1 MQSVRQQRAQDGA
14 FLLQPEQ
21 FPEYESRIDEDGQHL
36 HVEGAVPRDEQFGR
50 QCEDHQRD
58 FEHRQED
65 AYVEVFHI
73 FEVGA
78 PAEHGFH
85 RQCIERQHQQHVGRG
100 VQRGVVVVGADKPPE
115 QGGVGPGRRGELLAH
130 EGEHDGVEGREH
142 EQDRHRVEIFAA
154 VPQDEL
160 RDRNVGVYQ
169 DRQPCHHGALAHVDA
184 PQAVRFVA
192 DEGRRDAVHQRRP
205 GQPVGRRAL
214 SACRTVVVVD
224 FVAAVAAELVFG
236 HIRFVMQL
244 PGTQFPGS
252 VPCRS
257 AVRTTGK
264 KPHWPCTRIRDEPFS
279 SSVGDVGSVIAR
291 PGMRRARNNPRP
303 QVLSLIL
310 PRPRLRRRGSP
321 SFRCGVRGV
330 RLRTGLRNRR
340 RASPRLRRW

>member
-36 HVEGAVPRDEQFGR
+36 HVEGTVPRDEQFGGQR
-50 QCEDHQRD
+50 EDHQRD

-65 AYVEVFHI
+65 ADVEVFHI

-236 HIRFVMQL
+236 HIRFVMLL
-244 PGTQFPGS
+244 PGSCAPGG
-252 VPCRS
+252 VPCRN
-257 AVRTTGK
+257 AVRSTGN
-264 KPHWPCTRIRDEPFS
+264 KPY
-279 SSVGDVGSVIAR
+279 
-291 PGMRRARNNPRP
+291 
-303 QVLSLIL
+303 
-310 PRPRLRRRGSP
+310 
-321 SFRCGVRGV
+321 
-330 RLRTGLRNRR
+330 
-340 RASPRLRRW
+340 